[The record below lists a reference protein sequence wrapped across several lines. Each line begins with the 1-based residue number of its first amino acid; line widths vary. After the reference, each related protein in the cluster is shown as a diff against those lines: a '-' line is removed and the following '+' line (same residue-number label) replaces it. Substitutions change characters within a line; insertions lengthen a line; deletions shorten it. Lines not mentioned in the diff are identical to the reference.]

1 MAFSLLFVIQ
11 IPSSSLDNFLLQ
23 IEQGYVKYSNPY
35 HNNLHAADV
44 TQTVHY
50 ILWVTGLAVSLT
62 IISTNTYLLSLW
74 KNFKPSL

>member
-1 MAFSLLFVIQ
+1 MTWLFAQ
-11 IPSSSLDNFLLQ
+11 IPSSNLDNFLLQ

-50 ILWVTGLAVSLT
+50 ILWVTGLAVSDWPDLIHPLT
-62 IISTNTYLLSLW
+62 
-74 KNFKPSL
+74 